1 MPTPLFAVYGATGHT
16 GRLVAAELLAR
27 GRNVVLSGRND
38 TALRRLAAELGEP
51 ARVEVH
57 PAPLDD
63 TAALRSLAER
73 ATVLVHCAGPFSLTG
88 DPVATAAVEAG
99 CHYVDHAVESFH
111 TRHLFDA
118 YAERTRQAGIAM
130 IPGLSFY
137 GGLGDL
143 LAAAVAGGLT
153 DVERVVVGYSVRG
166 WRLTTAAKD
175 TAAQLFN
182 EAERITYHDGAH
194 HVGYVEPRN
203 AVFAFPPPIGP
214 RTMITPFPTCDIV
227 TIPRHVP
234 ARNVDL
240 MLTASTFEEEG
251 MFDSEDLDAES
262 RARSEFTVA
271 VQTVAQPSGA
281 AGHASGHDLW
291 RMAAIA
297 SVEGAVR
304 LADGTGPDRRGVLST
319 AEAFPAE
326 LFLRE
331 LEKLGVLTLTLRP
344 GR

>member
-27 GRNVVLSGRND
+27 GRDVVLSGRD
-38 TALRRLAAELGEP
+38 ETALRALAGELAGP
-51 ARVEVH
+51 AEVH

-63 TAALRSLAER
+63 RAALRELADR
-73 ATVLVHCAGPFSLTG
+73 AAVLIHCAGPFSVTG

-111 TRHLFDA
+111 VRHLFEA
-118 YAERTRQAGIAM
+118 YADRAEAAGIAM
-130 IPGLSFY
+130 VPGLSFY

-143 LAAAVAGGLT
+143 LAAAVTDGLT
-153 DVERVVVGYSVRG
+153 DVERIVVGYSVRG
-166 WRLTTAAKD
+166 WRLTTGAKN

-182 EAERITYHDGAH
+182 ESERITFSGGAH

-214 RTMITPFPTCDIV
+214 RTMITPFPSCDIV

-234 ARNVDL
+234 VRDLDL
-240 MLTASTFEEEG
+240 MLTAATFEEEG
-251 MFDSEDLDAES
+251 MFDSEDLDADA
-262 RARSEFTVA
+262 RARSDFTVA
-271 VQTVAQPSGA
+271 VQTVATPPGA

-291 RMAAIA
+291 RMAALA

-304 LADGTGPDRRGVLST
+304 LADGTGPRRRGVLAP

-326 LFLRE
+326 PFLRE
-331 LEKLGVLTLTLRP
+331 LEKLGALALTLRP

>member
-27 GRNVVLSGRND
+27 GRAVVLSGRD
-38 TALRRLAAELGEP
+38 EAGLRTLAAELAGP
-51 ARVEVH
+51 VEVH

-63 TAALRSLAER
+63 TAALRALAGR
-73 ATVLVHCAGPFSLTG
+73 AAVLVHCAGPFSVTG
-88 DPVATAAVEAG
+88 DPGATAAVEGG

-111 TRHLFDA
+111 VRHLFAA
-118 YAERTRQAGIAM
+118 YDDRTRAAGIAM
-130 IPGLSFY
+130 VPGLSFY

-143 LAAAVAGGLT
+143 LASAVTRGLT
-153 DVERVVVGYSVRG
+153 DVARIVVGYHVRG
-166 WRLTTAAKD
+166 WRLTTGAKN

-182 EAERITYHDGAH
+182 ETERITFSGGEQ

-203 AVFAFPPPIGP
+203 AVFPFPPPLGP
-214 RTMITPFPTCDIV
+214 RSVLTPFPSCDVV

-234 ARNVDL
+234 VRDLDL
-240 MLTASTFEEEG
+240 MLSSSTFEEEG
-251 MFDSEDLDAES
+251 MFDSADLAPAA
-262 RARSEFTVA
+262 RAQSDFTVA
-271 VQTVAQPSGA
+271 VQTVATPPGA

-304 LADGTGPDRRGVLST
+304 LADGTGNRGVLAP
-319 AEAFPAE
+319 AEAFAAE
-326 LFLRE
+326 PFLRE
-331 LEKLGVLTLTLRP
+331 LEKLGALTLTL

>member
-27 GRNVVLSGRND
+27 GQRVVLAGRD
-38 TALRRLAAELGEP
+38 DAGLRALAGELTGDVEP
-51 ARVEVH
+51 H

-63 TAALRSLAER
+63 SAALRALAER
-73 ATVLVHCAGPFSLTG
+73 ATVLIHCAGPFSVTG

-111 TRHLFDA
+111 VRHLFEA
-118 YAERTRQAGIAM
+118 YDDRARAAGIVM
-130 IPGLSFY
+130 VPGLSFY

-143 LAAAVAGGLT
+143 LASAVTDGLS
-153 DVERVVVGYSVRG
+153 DIERINVGYSVRG
-166 WRLTTAAKD
+166 WRLTTGAKD

-182 EAERITYHDGAH
+182 ETERITYSGGEH

-203 AVFAFPPPIGP
+203 AVFAFPPPLGP
-214 RTMITPFPTCDIV
+214 RTVLTPFPSCDIV
-227 TIPRHVP
+227 TIPRHV
-234 ARNVDL
+234 AVRDLDL
-240 MLTASTFEEEG
+240 MLTSATFEEDG
-251 MFDSEDLDAES
+251 VFDSEDLDAEA
-262 RARSEFTVA
+262 RARTDFTVA
-271 VQTVAQPSGA
+271 VQTVATPPGA

-291 RMAAIA
+291 RMAALA

-304 LADGTGPDRRGVLST
+304 LADGSGPAARGVLAP

-326 LFLRE
+326 PFLRA
-331 LEKLGVLTLTLRP
+331 LEKRDALTLTLRP